1 MVFIVFD
8 EFVKFV
14 FFGVVFEFMIRSN
27 NCIEIE
33 GISDLNNC
41 FFDFMCVLD
50 NLKVFVVVEFFI
62 IKFDSSV
69 VRVISNFMFMFLIN
83 FNVVLLEIE
92 SSEV

>member
-41 FFDFMCVLD
+41 LFDFMCVLD